1 MADHAGLKFVGFIFA
16 TVTLAVMIA
25 TVQVVKSHADGR
37 YSLETSDSASSDSAT
52 SDSAAADS
60 PTADV
65 PPADTTASIS
75 R

>member
-37 YSLETSDSASSDSAT
+37 YSLETSDSATA
-52 SDSAAADS
+52 DSAAADS